1 MVHLLGLRLQ
11 NFMSQNAFT
20 YEPSKPFQ
28 LERGGVIPK
37 LQIVYHTF
45 GTLNADKSN
54 VVWVFHALTANSDA
68 LDWWKGLFETTSA
81 INPKKHFIVCANILG
96 SPYGTTSPMSIDPET
111 NQAYHSTFPF
121 ITIRDM
127 VEAHK
132 LLRDHLGVEKIAIGL
147 GGSMGGFQ
155 TFEWAVQEPDTF
167 GQLILVA
174 TAPKESP
181 WRVSVHAA
189 QRLAIEAD
197 PTWKNNDPEA
207 GAAGVAASRAIG
219 MLSYRNHE
227 IFEKTQNDE
236 ESKFDDF
243 KADSYIRYQGTKLA
257 NRGFSGFLLWNLT
270 KALDSHDLSRGRG
283 TLIEVLESIR
293 LPVLQIGI
301 TSDLLFPIEE
311 QRKVADHLANVQYK
325 EIESLFGHDGFLTE
339 TEKINQLIEEFIS

>member
-1 MVHLLGLRLQ
+1 MNQKANIYVHD
-11 NFMSQNAFT
+11 
-20 YEPSKPFQ
+20 KPFH
-28 LERGGVIPK
+28 LERGGVLSK
-37 LQIVYHTF
+37 LEIAYHTF
-45 GTLNADKSN
+45 GKLNEDKNN
-54 VVWVFHALTANSDA
+54 VVWVFHALTANSEA
-68 LDWWKGLFETTSA
+68 LDWWAGLFTNDSA
-81 INPKKHFIVCANILG
+81 INPQKHFIVCANILG
-96 SPYGTTSPMSIDPET
+96 SPYGTTSPMSIDPNT
-111 NQAYHSTFPF
+111 GKAYHSTFPL
-121 ITIRDM
+121 ITIGDM
-127 VEAHK
+127 VKAHQ
-132 LLRDHLGVEKIAIGL
+132 LLRDHLGIEKISIGL

-155 TFEWAVQEPDTF
+155 TYEWAVQEPDTF
-167 GQLILVA
+167 EKLILVA

-181 WRVSVHAA
+181 WRISVHAA

-197 PTWKNNDPEA
+197 STWKDHDPEA

-283 TLIEVLESIR
+283 TLIEVLEGIR
-293 LPVLQIGI
+293 MPILQIAI
-301 TSDLLFPIEE
+301 SSDILFPIQE
-311 QRKVADHLANVQYK
+311 QRRVADHLANVNYH

-339 TEKINQLIEEFIS
+339 TEKINFLIEKFI